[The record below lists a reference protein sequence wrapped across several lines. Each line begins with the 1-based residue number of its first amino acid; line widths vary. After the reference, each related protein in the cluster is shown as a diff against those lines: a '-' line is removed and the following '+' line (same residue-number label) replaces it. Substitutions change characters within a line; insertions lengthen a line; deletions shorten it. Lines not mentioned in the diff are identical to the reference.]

1 MILQN
6 MQAAIVELG
15 MVLSVVLTVVG
26 CDVMGI
32 RRRSLGIASRLI
44 RAPEVVVVVGQRAG

>member
-1 MILQN
+1 MFKSFTIHAAWCNVPLMILQN

-15 MVLSVVLTVVG
+15 VVLSVVLTVVG

-32 RRRSLGIASRLI
+32 
-44 RAPEVVVVVGQRAG
+44 

>member
-15 MVLSVVLTVVG
+15 VVLSVVLTVVG

-32 RRRSLGIASRLI
+32 RGRSLSIASRLI
-44 RAPEVVVVVGQRAG
+44 RAPEVVVGQRAG

>member
-6 MQAAIVELG
+6 MQAAIVELE